1 MMLSLLFV
9 LAAQVPP
16 HEDAPAL
23 IRKGIDTLVTLQE
36 DNGAWSYEGVYR
48 VKGEI
53 PVPYK
58 VGGTATVAVAL
69 LSAAPDEGPV
79 KQAIDRGLSYI
90 LKHLGDPMMEPSV
103 EDQYDVRIWGQA
115 SALEFLC
122 RVRGG
127 RPTKGIDGWIEKLV
141 RTIAIEEIPGGGWN
155 YARHDQPASFVTA
168 PVVQSLLWAKAQGFE
183 LPKDILDRSKKSL
196 EAARA
201 DDGAFLYSGNFKEGQ
216 ARKSPDFLAGSAARS
231 AACEATLRMLGGGS
245 EDAVQS
251 ALDAFHDNWAHLEQ
265 RAKKTGTHEGAFKIA
280 PYYFYY
286 GHRYAGQAIRLL
298 PEPARA
304 KEMDRLRELLLKT
317 RENDGSWNDRHFER
331 SRAYGTAMALL
342 ALLGERDML
351 PGLPLR

>member
-1 MMLSLLFV
+1 MMLSLLFM
-9 LAAQVPP
+9 LAAQD
-16 HEDAPAL
+16 DAPAL
-23 IRKGIDTLVTLQE
+23 IRKSVDTLVMLQE
-36 DNGAWSYEGVYR
+36 DNGAWSYEGVHR

-58 VGGTATVAVAL
+58 VGGTATVAIAL

-79 KQAIDRGLSYI
+79 KQAIDRGLTYV
-90 LKHLGDPMMEPSV
+90 LKHLGNPMMEPSI

-168 PVVQSLLWAKAQGFE
+168 PVVQSLLWARAQGFE
-183 LPKDILDRSKKSL
+183 LPKDILERAKKSL

-201 DDGAFLYSGNFKEGQ
+201 NDGAFLYSGKFKEGQ
-216 ARKSPDFLAGSAARS
+216 RLETTDDLAGSAAR
-231 AACEATLRMLGGGS
+231 AAVCEATLRMLGGGS
-245 EDAVQS
+245 DDAVQS
-251 ALDAFHDNWAHLEQ
+251 ALNAFHDNWTHLEQ
-265 RAKKTGTHEGAFKIA
+265 RAKKQGTHEGPFKIA
-280 PYYFYY
+280 PYYFYF

-304 KEMDRLRELLLKT
+304 KEMERLRELLLKT
-317 RENDGSWNDRHFER
+317 REGDGTWNDRHFER
-331 SRAYGTAMALL
+331 SRSYGTAMALL
-342 ALLGERDML
+342 ALIGDRDL
-351 PGLPLR
+351 LPLEKPKE